1 MKNFML
7 YVKLFFKNKLLAIT
21 SVLFWLALIVLGI
34 MEVTAINDTMTIL
47 GELLRLSIWF
57 LIFFLFIS
65 YEYFY
70 KTKGSALDE
79 CAKTTEK
86 YHSIYINQFVVL
98 LLLNG
103 IVFFTLVFFG
113 IVSYFKA
120 AVHQIEYL
128 IHIVLNYFINIFVL
142 GLLGILIGLFAALLL
157 KRLTAYLFLTFFA
170 LLTSQYF
177 YSIAVSFMSSKNINI
192 FPIYEFFNL
201 YSPALNWRPN
211 YQFGL
216 SLLPY
221 RIELLVIWICFFAAI
236 ILFVM
241 SSHRFKY
248 VLRSVSAL
256 LTVILIVNFV
266 MYLQPSSKYNM
277 NFNPSGSLWG
287 DSYYYEE
294 YDSRD
299 PALQT
304 TPKVAEFK
312 ATGYKINIKIRNQLE
327 ALVKIKIDTLNNY
340 KNDDFYIFTLYHGFK
355 VNKITDQ
362 QGNELCFTQRDD
374 FITLDNKGNE
384 LSDIRELNFYY
395 FGYHPKYY
403 SNTQGVCLPG
413 HIVYYPIPGYID
425 LYDAEIDGGIPVLL
439 DETVPFEVEV
449 DYHKKVYC
457 SLPQTGDNVFSGV
470 TDGVTLLS
478 GMLTSRT
485 VSGIE
490 IIYPYLDIDQGKKK
504 YLEQD
509 VARFLAAKTQAKD
522 TTEIKKIM
530 YLPSMNFRENEQAVK
545 YSDYITAIQ
554 IRTLDRLLYGV
565 SDDKEKE

>member
-7 YVKLFFKNKLLAIT
+7 YVKLFLKNKLLAIT
-21 SVLFWLALIVLGI
+21 SVLFWLALIVLEI
-34 MEVTAINDTMTIL
+34 MEVTAINDTMIIL
-47 GELLRLSIWF
+47 GEILGLSIWF

-70 KTKGSALDE
+70 KTKASGLEE
-79 CAKTTEK
+79 CAKATEK
-86 YHSIYINQFVVL
+86 YHSIYVNQFVVL
-98 LLLNG
+98 LLLDG
-103 IVFFTLVFFG
+103 IIFFTLVFFG

-120 AVHQIEYL
+120 AIHQIEYL
-128 IHIVLNYFINIFVL
+128 THIVLNYFINIFVL

-192 FPIYEFFNL
+192 FPVYEFFNL

-241 SSHRFKY
+241 SSHRYKY
-248 VLRSVSAL
+248 VLRSISAL
-256 LTVILIVNFV
+256 LTVILIVNFI

-299 PALQT
+299 PAFQT
-304 TPKVAEFK
+304 TPTVAEFK
-312 ATGYKINIKIRNQLE
+312 AIGYKINIKIRSRLE
-327 ALVKIKIDTLNNY
+327 AVVKIKIDTLNNY

-355 VNKITDQ
+355 VNKIIDQ

-384 LSDIRELNFYY
+384 LSDVRELTFYY
-395 FGYHPKYY
+395 FGHHPKYY

-457 SLPQTGDNVFSGV
+457 SLPQTGDNMFSGV

-485 VSGIE
+485 VNGIE
-490 IIYPYLDIDQGKKK
+490 IIYPYLDIDQGKKE
-504 YLEQD
+504 YMEQD
-509 VARFLAAKTQAKD
+509 VARFLSAKDQAKD

-545 YSDYITAIQ
+545 YSDHITAIQ

-565 SDDKEKE
+565 SDDKGKK